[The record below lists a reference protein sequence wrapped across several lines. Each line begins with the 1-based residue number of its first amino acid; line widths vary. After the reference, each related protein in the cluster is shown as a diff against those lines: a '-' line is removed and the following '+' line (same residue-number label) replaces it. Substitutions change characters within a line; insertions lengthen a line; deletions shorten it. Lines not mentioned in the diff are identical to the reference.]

1 MESGATAL
9 SASLDIPRM
18 TLGPEVSPAIA
29 SEILLSFPAATG
41 TSNLDPP
48 HGKTT
53 FTTTTFVPRI
63 PSIGSSAV
71 VDSQG
76 GTKLQSIALG
86 LTARASR
93 PTLSSSRDTLEE
105 GEEVRDMPEGF
116 HPFKG
121 RVSKRFRESVR
132 FNSMCWSRCL

>member
-9 SASLDIPRM
+9 SASPDIPRM

-29 SEILLSFPAATG
+29 SEILPFPAATG

-48 HGKTT
+48 HDKTT

-71 VDSQG
+71 VESQG

-86 LTARASR
+86 LS
-93 PTLSSSRDTLEE
+93 
-105 GEEVRDMPEGF
+105 
-116 HPFKG
+116 
-121 RVSKRFRESVR
+121 
-132 FNSMCWSRCL
+132 